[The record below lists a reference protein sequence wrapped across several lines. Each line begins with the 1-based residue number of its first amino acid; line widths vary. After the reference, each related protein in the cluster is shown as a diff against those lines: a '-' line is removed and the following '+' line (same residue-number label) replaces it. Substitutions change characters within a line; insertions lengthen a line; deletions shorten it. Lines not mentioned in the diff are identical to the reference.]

1 MVTTSEFI
9 IRILLATALGAI
21 VGFERERQHQPT
33 GLRTLMILTIGSA
46 LAMMLS
52 TSLAIQFR
60 ALGVSGDPSHL
71 AAQVVS
77 GVGFLGAGA
86 ILHYGINVKGLTTAT
101 SLWTMAIIGLTVG
114 AGHYLFSILTTL
126 LVLLILVVLNIIE
139 KRYIHVYS
147 DLTVSIKAVDRP
159 GIIDETRKLLVG
171 RDNTVTV
178 VSINKNLADNVIAIN
193 LALRTL
199 NVNALDNL
207 VAQLSSIQGM
217 IKFKIE

>member
-77 GVGFLGAGA
+77 GVGFLGAGS

-178 VSINKNLADNVIAIN
+178 ASINKNLADNVIAIN